1 MSKVSIDFPVMLL
14 GWTLKLQA
22 LGVFRLSQGNVE
34 LSLEQLPFE
43 TKTALLFGSEVGKM
57 FSSWG
62 FVYGTTCIVYIVGS
76 NILEFT

>member
-22 LGVFRLSQGNVE
+22 VGVFRLSQGNVE
-34 LSLEQLPFE
+34 LSLDQLPFE

-57 FSSWG
+57 FSSCGRVKDRIRVWH
-62 FVYGTTCIVYIVGS
+62 
-76 NILEFT
+76 